1 MLAQAYRWTLDD
13 IKKLSYVQVLMIQ
26 HAASFNRKLLDKRLE
41 QARAT
46 DTLTPTEDL
55 ADTGGKRLSE
65 LSSDDL
71 MMLASQSGSRGPKV
85 IKLRKDPADDNP
97 PTSESGE

>member
-1 MLAQAYRWTLDD
+1 
-13 IKKLSYVQVLMIQ
+13 
-26 HAASFNRKLLDKRLE
+26 
-41 QARAT
+41 
-46 DTLTPTEDL
+46 
-55 ADTGGKRLSE
+55 
-65 LSSDDL
+65 